1 MKRPPRF
8 TLLPGLQVDES
19 SHPHVLGSRVQPT
32 SSVSTSFYLF
42 RVSTGLVSLFLSA
55 FVPSFFLR
63 RAGDFVKPAKPA
75 SIKAL
80 NLKLHLRIGAKAVN
94 FIW

>member
-42 RVSTGLVSLFLSA
+42 RVSTGKEK
-55 FVPSFFLR
+55 
-63 RAGDFVKPAKPA
+63 RA
-75 SIKAL
+75 L
-80 NLKLHLRIGAKAVN
+80 LKLDLPGEDKENPRSKHRIN
-94 FIW
+94 